1 MGKTR
6 FRLGTALAL
15 SVLCH
20 GGALAALLATSP
32 PPRPVP
38 PSQSYAVTFWHP
50 PIPAPPQPAAPVAAR
65 TSEPAKAEPSKA
77 ELAKAELA
85 KAQPRRPPV
94 KAAAAKPV
102 ATPTVKTAPEEIAA
116 PATEPT
122 VIPASFTPLPA
133 QPDAPPA
140 PPPIVHRADYLSPPT
155 PPVYPAP
162 ARRLGIEGT
171 VIIRALVERPGIA
184 SQVTVW
190 RSSGE
195 SLLDRSALEAVRN
208 WRFHPMTQGGVIIAA
223 WVEVPIT
230 FSISNT

>member
-38 PSQSYAVTFWHP
+38 PSQNFAVTFWHP
-50 PIPAPPQPAAPVAAR
+50 PIPAPPQPAAPVAVNKPA
-65 TSEPAKAEPSKA
+65 PAKAEP
-77 ELAKAELA
+77 L
-85 KAQPRRPPV
+85 RPPI
-94 KAAAAKPV
+94 KAASPKPV
-102 ATPTVKTAPEEIAA
+102 VKPTVKPVPVETAA
-116 PATEPT
+116 PAAEPA
-122 VIPASFTPLPA
+122 VIPASFTPIPA

-140 PPPIVHRADYLSPPT
+140 PPPVVRRADYLSPPT

-171 VIIRALVERPGIA
+171 VIIRALVERPGLA
-184 SQVTVW
+184 SEVTVW

-208 WRFHPMTQGGVIIAA
+208 WRFHPMTQGGAIIAA